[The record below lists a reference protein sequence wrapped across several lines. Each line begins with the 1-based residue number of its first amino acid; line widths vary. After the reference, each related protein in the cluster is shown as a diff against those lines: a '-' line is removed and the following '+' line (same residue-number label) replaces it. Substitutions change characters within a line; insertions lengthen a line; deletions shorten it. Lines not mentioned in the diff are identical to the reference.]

1 MKRVIALILV
11 LLLLGGGVLFYRH
24 ARYARVN
31 DELYSLSDTTELD
44 LRGQGVSDLSDLQR
58 CVNLKWVDLRQLS
71 LIHI

>member
-44 LRGQGVSDLSDLQR
+44 LEGSLRLLLELAR
-58 CVNLKWVDLRQLS
+58 THLNLTGGEA
-71 LIHI
+71 HE